1 MIVFFQSQ
9 FPFTTQTMDYNVLTI
24 KSKYSVKDTIDLIES
39 DVKQQNGTVF
49 CRIDQKKAAESVGII
64 DQLDDT
70 ELLLFGNPRVG
81 TQLMVANGA
90 VSFEL
95 PLRASCW
102 RQNGTVYLSVTNPMS
117 FEIPYNLSSKK
128 EVLQKMTDNIKQII
142 NKVSS

>member
-1 MIVFFQSQ
+1 
-9 FPFTTQTMDYNVLTI
+9 MDPNALTI
-24 KSKYSVKDTIDLIES
+24 KSKYLVKETIDLIEN
-39 DVKQQNGTVF
+39 DINQQNGTIF

-90 VSFEL
+90 VSFQL

-102 RQNGTVYLSVTNPMS
+102 RENGTIYLSVTNPMA
-117 FEIPYNLSSKK
+117 FEIPYNLTSKK
-128 EVLQKMTDNIKQII
+128 EVLQRMTDNIHQII
-142 NKVSS
+142 DKVSLEYKE